1 MAIACQKSFLTAL
14 VGLSASAATAVAS
27 DEQLEEVLVTARR
40 TVENAQDV
48 PVTVVALQAER
59 LASHDINTLE
69 KLADALPD
77 LILTR
82 GNSGSGLDLSLRGIG
97 PNFSSIGIEQSVAV
111 VVDGVYYGQGRV
123 IDAALVDLDRI
134 EVLKGPQALFFG
146 KNSSAGVIS
155 ISTTNPGPQF
165 EAQARLGY
173 EFITQNPQG
182 ELVLSGPITDE
193 LGLRLAIWGQDML
206 GGYVHND
213 APPGTYTTVDAAT
226 LASTVHFVPAPDNR
240 DLPAENTAVARLTA
254 TYRPR
259 EAVTVTVKASAERD
273 EQGGTSWNDRVWKCP
288 GGYSTFPGSVGL
300 QCSAGFEIA
309 QNPVPPDIAATQ
321 IDLGRDGGQLYT
333 RYDSRALTAQVDAQH
348 GPLAITSI
356 ANYQHFDYASNSD
369 YDFTAVPS
377 IWAGQHNSYRAFS
390 EELRAR
396 ADAGAAL
403 HFLAGLYFQST
414 ALSFA
419 QSVLFAGSEN
429 SLAAPA
435 ERYLSLLKDSATT
448 GQTWSGYGQVTW
460 NFQPEWEFAAGA
472 RYLRET
478 KSSYLVQ
485 PYVNPFLTALY
496 AQDDRLAADQFF
508 RNISP
513 EVTLSWK
520 PTPATMFYAAYRTG
534 YKSGG
539 FSNSAGDIVGSAGVA
554 DLTFKPEIAR
564 GAEVGIK
571 ATGPNRTLRVN
582 ADLYHYRFT
591 DLQVEF
597 FDAENFALISTNAG
611 AALSE
616 GAELEVEYLPP
627 VLRGVTL
634 HGTLDY
640 TLAHYGRFIGPC
652 YAGQTQAQGCVILGP
667 PPDRAALQD
676 LSGKPTA
683 DAPHWTGTVGA
694 EFDRRLGSSL
704 TLGGSIDVRLSSRY
718 SVSPFAQPLDV
729 QSSYAS
735 VEATLRVGA
744 VGSRWQVALIGRNL
758 TNRFIVTYA
767 TDLPSTGTAP
777 GGVTGRLADQYGLF
791 APARTVEL
799 QLTCRL

>member
-1 MAIACQKSFLTAL
+1 MAIACQKSFLTVL
-14 VGLSASAATAVAS
+14 VGLSAVGATPVAS
-27 DEQLEEVLVTARR
+27 AEQLEEVLVTARR

-48 PVTVVALQAER
+48 PVAVTALPAER
-59 LASHDINTLE
+59 LANYDINTLE
-69 KLADALPD
+69 KLADVLPG

-82 GNSGSGLDLSLRGIG
+82 GNSGSGLDISLRGIG

-123 IDAALVDLDRI
+123 IDEALVDLDRI

-155 ISTTNPGPQF
+155 ISTTNPGTQF
-165 EAQARLGY
+165 EGRARIGY
-173 EFITQNPQG
+173 EFATQSPQG

-193 LGLRLAIWGQDML
+193 FGLRLAIWGQDML
-206 GGYVHND
+206 GGYVRNN

-226 LASTVHFVPAPDNR
+226 FASTVHPVPAPGNR
-240 DLPAENTAVARLTA
+240 DLPGESTAMGRLTA
-254 TYRPR
+254 TYRPG
-259 EAVTVTVKASAERD
+259 EAVTVIVKASAERD
-273 EQGGTSWNDRVWKCP
+273 EQGGTSWNDRLWRCQ
-288 GGYSTFPGSVGL
+288 GGYSTFPGSVGFR
-300 QCSAGFEIA
+300 CGDGFEIA
-309 QNPVPPDIAATQ
+309 QNPVPRDIASTQ
-321 IDLGRDGGQLYT
+321 ADLGREGGELYT
-333 RYDSRALTAQVDAQH
+333 RYESRALTAEIDTKQ
-348 GPLAITSI
+348 GMFEITSI

-377 IWAGQHNSYRAFS
+377 IWAGQHNSYRAVS

-396 ADAGAAL
+396 AAAGGAL
-403 HFLAGLYFQST
+403 HFLGGLYYQNT
-414 ALSFA
+414 ASSFT

-429 SLAAPA
+429 SLADPTD
-435 ERYLSLLKDSATT
+435 RYLSLLKDSATS
-448 GQTWSGYGQVTW
+448 GQTLSGYGQLTW
-460 NFQPEWEFAAGA
+460 SLPPTWEFTAGA

-478 KSSYLVQ
+478 KSSYLIQ

-496 AQDDRLAADQFF
+496 AQNNRLAADQFF

-513 EVTLSWK
+513 EVTASWK
-520 PTPATMFYAAYRTG
+520 PTPAATFYAAYRTG

-539 FSNSAGDIVGSAGVA
+539 FSNSAGDIVDSAGVR

-571 ATGPNRTLRVN
+571 ATLQDRTLRVN
-582 ADLYHYRFT
+582 ADIYRYRFA

-597 FDAENFALISTNAG
+597 FNAQNFALISTNAG
-611 AALSE
+611 AAISE
-616 GAELEVEYLPP
+616 GAELDLQYLPP
-627 VLRGVTL
+627 VLRGVSL
-634 HGTLDY
+634 HGALDY
-640 TLAHYGRFIGPC
+640 NMARYSRFIGPC

-683 DAPHWTGTVGA
+683 DSPHWSGAVGA
-694 EFDRRLGSSL
+694 EIERRLGTRL
-704 TLGGSIDVRLSSRY
+704 TLGGSLDVRLSSRY

-735 VEATLRVGA
+735 VDASVRLGEVGN
-744 VGSRWQVALIGRNL
+744 RWLLALIGRNL

-767 TDLPSTGTAP
+767 TDLPSTGTTP
-777 GGVTGRLADQYGLF
+777 GGVTGQLADQYGLF
-791 APARTVEL
+791 APARTVLL
-799 QLTCRL
+799 QLTYEI